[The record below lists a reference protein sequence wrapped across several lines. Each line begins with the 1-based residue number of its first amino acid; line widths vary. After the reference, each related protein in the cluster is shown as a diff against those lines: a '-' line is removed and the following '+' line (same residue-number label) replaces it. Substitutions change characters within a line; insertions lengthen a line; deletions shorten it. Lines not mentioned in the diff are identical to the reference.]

1 MTRLALL
8 FLVLA
13 ALTACGNKGPLVMPG
28 PAAAPARV
36 AQPATEPAPIDPA
49 QPPVGTESDSE
60 APIPR

>member
-1 MTRLALL
+1 MIRIAFLL
-8 FLVLA
+8 FVLA

-28 PAAAPARV
+28 PAAAPAPV
-36 AQPATEPAPIDPA
+36 AEPAPIDPA